1 MKRLKLFLLAIL
13 MIISSLTFAQNNDKV
28 KVSGFVQGLYQ
39 VNAQDE
45 DNVDNSFRMRRVRL
59 SVSGNL
65 NEIISYKIQGDFGS
79 SPMLVDAFVKAK
91 FNDAFAVQFG
101 QFKLPFSIES
111 PINPIDLEAID
122 YGDAITKLVGYSD
135 VCGQGSLG
143 RDIGIMFTG
152 KFIPM
157 GTDDNK
163 FHLLDYSVGIFN
175 GTGPYKLYNDDKNKV
190 KTENEDNNKEKEFV
204 GRLNIHPIKTVTASA
219 SYYTGHYGVDALKR
233 ERMGFGAE
241 YNDNK
246 IVARTEYIMGKTGK
260 IKNVYD
266 QTVTDSIIGTE
277 VTSYNS
283 FGMYAV
289 AGYWF
294 DFECGKNAMRL
305 LPFLRYDFF
314 AKDID
319 AKTGDYG
326 LYTLGFD
333 FRPYKFL
340 SLKMNYQYKQET
352 VFKTGSTSETEYDDT
367 HIFKCMVSFKF

>member
-1 MKRLKLFLLAIL
+1 MKRLKLFLLAIM

-59 SVSGNL
+59 AISGNL

-91 FNDAFAVQFG
+91 FSDAFAVQFG

-111 PINPIDLEAID
+111 PINPVDLEAID
-122 YGDAITKLVGYSD
+122 YGDVISKLVGYSD

-143 RDIGIMFTG
+143 RDLGIMFTG

-157 GTDDNK
+157 GSEGNR

-175 GTGPYKLYNDDKNKV
+175 GTGPYKLYNDNNNKI

-204 GRLNIHPIKTVTASA
+204 GRLNIHPIKTVTASV

-246 IVARTEYIMGKTGK
+246 IVARTEYIMGKTGH
-260 IKNVYD
+260 ITD
-266 QTVTDSIIGTE
+266 TLGTVNNYS
-277 VTSYNS
+277 S

-294 DFECGKNAMRL
+294 DFKCGENAMRL
-305 LPFLRYDFF
+305 LPFLRYDYF

-319 AKTGDYG
+319 AKTGYYG

-340 SLKMNYQYKQET
+340 SLKMNYQLKQET
-352 VFKTGSTSETEYDDT
+352 VLKSEGSDDTKLKDT

>member
-59 SVSGNL
+59 AVSGNL

-91 FNDAFAVQFG
+91 FCDAFAVQFG

-111 PINPIDLEAID
+111 PINPVDLEAID
-122 YGDAITKLVGYSD
+122 YGDVISKLVGYSD
-135 VCGQGSLG
+135 VCGQGGLG

-157 GTDDNK
+157 GSESNR

-175 GTGPYKLYNDDKNKV
+175 GTGPYKLKDDKVESK
-190 KTENEDNNKEKEFV
+190 DNNNEKEIV
-204 GRLNIHPIKTVTASA
+204 GRLNIHPIKTVTVSA
-219 SYYTGHYGVDALKR
+219 SYYNGHYGTDILKR
-233 ERMGFGAE
+233 ERLGFGAE

-246 IVARTEYIMGKTGK
+246 IVARTEYIMGKTGH
-260 IKNVYD
+260 I
-266 QTVTDSIIGTE
+266 TDTIGT
-277 VTSYNS
+277 VNNYNS

-294 DFECGKNAMRL
+294 DFECGENAMRL
-305 LPFLRYDFF
+305 LPFLRYDYF

-326 LYTLGFD
+326 LYTLGLD

-340 SLKMNYQYKQET
+340 SLKMNYQLKQET
-352 VFKTGSTSETEYDDT
+352 VLKGDDSDDT
-367 HIFKCMVSFKF
+367 KLKNTNIFKCMVSFKF